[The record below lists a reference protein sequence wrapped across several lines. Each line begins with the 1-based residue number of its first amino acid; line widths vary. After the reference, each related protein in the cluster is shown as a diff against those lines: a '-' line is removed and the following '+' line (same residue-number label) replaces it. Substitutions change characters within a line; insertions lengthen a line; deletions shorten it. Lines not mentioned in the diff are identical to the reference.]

1 MGGNISL
8 DGVKKLYGQ
17 AVTLVQNPETIKMAT
32 IVSLVAAVSFIGMA
46 VLAVVL

>member
-8 DGVKKLYGQ
+8 DGMKKLYGQ

-32 IVSLVAAVSFIGMA
+32 IVSLVAAVSFVG
-46 VLAVVL
+46 LAIVAIF